1 MNPLEHL
8 AYLTRNAPRSAPTRR
23 DWHRM
28 ALAMALSPWLAPA
41 TPAQTQSGSAGAAQ
55 GPRWQADPFSL
66 GVASGQ
72 PQPDSVV
79 LWTRLQISQAD
90 APLKAQAI
98 GVVCEVFA
106 DEALRQPVR
115 QWRVQTDSARAHS
128 VHVLAGGLQ
137 PGRPYWYRFVCGSAS
152 SPVGRARTSPG
163 INDAVDR
170 LRMALAS
177 CQHYE
182 QGYFAAHREMAQR
195 DLDLV
200 LFVGDYIY
208 ESSNPQY
215 LLRPHLGGVPK
226 SLDDYRDRHAQY
238 KSDADLRAC
247 HAAHTW
253 LMTWD
258 DHEVVNDYANDLDRN
273 FTDPQVFLRRRAA
286 AYQAY
291 FEHMPVRLGPDA
303 AKPSQMRIHDR
314 MAWGRLAD
322 LWTLD
327 CRQYRDHHACPDPM
341 RGGGRVVV
349 GCDAL
354 ADPSRSMLGTA
365 QAQWFYDGLTRSN
378 RRWKLVAQSTQMSAT
393 GVNTPL
399 GRSAF
404 TDGWDGYP
412 QARAQLLGTVA
423 QAKLQNVVMLGG
435 DVHMNVAA
443 QLRVQPNDE
452 RSPVVASEIVTTSVT
467 SRGLG
472 EKLLAQIRDSNPD
485 ILHARSDERGFT
497 LLDVT
502 PEGLR
507 AEFLTTPN
515 PAQAQGAF
523 KTQAQWLVR
532 AGAAG
537 LRKV

>member
-1 MNPLEHL
+1 MPDMNRPL
-8 AYLTRNAPRSAPTRR
+8 NSCRSLHRR
-23 DWHRM
+23 DLHRL
-28 ALAMALSPWLAPA
+28 ALAWALTPWLSAA
-41 TPAQTQSGSAGAAQ
+41 TQAQTVSGAAQ
-55 GPRWQADPFSL
+55 GAGPQWQADPFSL

-79 LWTRLQISQAD
+79 LWTRLRITQAD
-90 APLKAQAI
+90 AAQSAQSMD
-98 GVVCEVFA
+98 VVCEVFA
-106 DEALRQPVR
+106 DAALRQPVR
-115 QWRVQTDSARAHS
+115 QWRVQTDAARGHS
-128 VHVLAGGLQ
+128 VHVVASGLR
-137 PGRPYWYRFVCGSAS
+137 PGRPYWYRFVCGSAT

-163 INDAVDR
+163 QNDPVDH
-170 LRMALAS
+170 LRIALAS

-215 LLRPHLGGVPK
+215 LLRKHLGGVPK
-226 SLDDYRDRHAQY
+226 LLDEYRERHAQY

-258 DHEVVNDYANDLDRN
+258 DHEVVNDYANDLDPK

-291 FEHMPVRLGPDA
+291 FEHMPVRLGPDLA
-303 AKPSQMRIHDR
+303 HPSQMRIHDR
-314 MAWGRLAD
+314 MAWGQLAD
-322 LWTLD
+322 VWTLD
-327 CRQYRDHHACPDPM
+327 CRQYRDHHACPDPN

-354 ADPSRSMLGTA
+354 ADPSRSMLGAA
-365 QAQWFYDGLTRSN
+365 QEQWLTQGLTRSA
-378 RRWKLVAQSTQMSAT
+378 RRWKLVAQSTQMSSG

-399 GRSAF
+399 GHTAF

-412 QARAQLLGTVA
+412 QARAKLLGTLA
-423 QAKLQNVVMLGG
+423 QAGLKDVLMLGG

-443 QLRVQPNDE
+443 QLRVQPNNE
-452 RSPVVASEIVTTSVT
+452 RSPVVASEIVTTSLT

-472 EKLLAQIRDSNPD
+472 EKLLAQIRESNPD
-485 ILHARSDERGFT
+485 IVHARSDERGYT
-497 LLDVT
+497 LLDVR
-502 PEGLR
+502 PESVR
-507 AEFLTTPN
+507 AEFRTTSN
-515 PAQAQGAF
+515 PARVDGVF
-523 KTQAQWLVR
+523 KTQAQWAIRSGV
-532 AGAAG
+532 AGVQKA
-537 LRKV
+537 

>member
-1 MNPLEHL
+1 MKQ
-8 AYLTRNAPRSAPTRR
+8 AKMSRR
-23 DWHRM
+23 EVQRR
-28 ALAMALSPWLAPA
+28 ALALALMPWL
-41 TPAQTQSGSAGAAQ
+41 GAGAQAQ
-55 GPRWQADPFSL
+55 LLQSAVLGHGPRWQVDPFSL

-72 PQPDSVV
+72 PQPSSVV
-79 LWTRLQISQAD
+79 LWTRLRILDAD
-90 APLKAQAI
+90 AALKAQSLE
-98 GVVCEVFA
+98 VVCEVFA
-106 DEALRQPVR
+106 DAALRQPVR
-115 QWRVQTDSARAHS
+115 QWRVQTDASRAHS
-128 VHVLAGGLQ
+128 VHVVASGLQ
-137 PGRPYWYRFVCGSAS
+137 SGRPYWYRFVCGNAM

-163 INDAVDR
+163 LDDPVDR
-170 LRMALAS
+170 LRIALAS

-182 QGYFAAHREMAQR
+182 QGYFVAHREMAQR

-215 LLRPHLGGVPK
+215 LLRKHEGGVPK
-226 SLDDYRDRHAQY
+226 SLNEYRERHAQY
-238 KSDADLRAC
+238 KSDTDLQAC

-253 LMTWD
+253 AMTWD

-273 FTDPQVFLRRRAA
+273 FTDPQIFLRRRAA

-291 FEHMPVRLGPDA
+291 FEHMPLRLGPDPVNA
-303 AKPSQMRIHDR
+303 SHMRIHDR
-314 MAWGRLAD
+314 MAWGKLAD

-327 CRQYRDHHACPDPM
+327 CRQYRDHQACLDPN

-349 GCDAL
+349 SCDAL
-354 ADPSRSMLGTA
+354 TDPGRSMLGMA
-365 QAQWFYDGLTRSN
+365 QEQWVHEGLSRSQ
-378 RRWKLVAQSTQMSAT
+378 RRWKLVAQSTQMSSS

-412 QARAQLLGTVA
+412 QARARLLGAVA
-423 QAKLQNVVMLGG
+423 QAGVQNVVMLGG

-443 QLRVQPNDE
+443 QLRIQANDE

-485 ILHARSDERGFT
+485 IAHARSDERGYT
-497 LLDVT
+497 LLDVR
-502 PEGLR
+502 PEGVS
-507 AEFLTTPN
+507 AEFRTTAN
-515 PAQAQGAF
+515 PARVDGVF
-523 KTQAQWLVR
+523 KTQAQYTIRSGV
-532 AGAAG
+532 AGVQKA
-537 LRKV
+537 

>member
-1 MNPLEHL
+1 MKPLEHL
-8 AYLTRNAPRSAPTRR
+8 ATLTRKDPRSALTRR

-28 ALAMALSPWLAPA
+28 ALALALSPWLAPA
-41 TPAQTQSGSAGAAQ
+41 TQAQTLNSASGAAQ
-55 GPRWQADPFSL
+55 GPRWQVDPFSL

-79 LWTRLQISQAD
+79 LWTRLHMAEAD

-98 GVVCEVFA
+98 NVVCEVFA
-106 DEALRQPVR
+106 DAALRQPVR
-115 QWRVQTDSARAHS
+115 QWRVQTDAARAHS
-128 VHVLAGGLQ
+128 VHVVATGLQ

-163 INDAVDR
+163 VNDAVDR
-170 LRMALAS
+170 LRIALAS

-215 LLRPHLGGVPK
+215 MLRQHLGGVPK
-226 SLDDYRDRHAQY
+226 SLDEYRDRHAQY

-365 QAQWFYDGLTRSN
+365 QEQWFTDGLTRSTK
-378 RRWKLVAQSTQMSAT
+378 RWKLVAQSTQMSSS

-412 QARAQLLGTVA
+412 QARAKLLDTVA
-423 QAKLQNVVMLGG
+423 QAGLQNVVVLGG

-485 ILHARSDERGFT
+485 ILHARSDERGYT
-497 LLDVT
+497 LLDIK
-502 PEGLR
+502 PEGMR
-507 AEFLTTPN
+507 AEFMTTPN
-515 PAQAQGAF
+515 PAQAQGVF
-523 KTQAQWLVR
+523 KAQAQWLVR
-532 AGAAG
+532 AGVAG
-537 LRKV
+537 LQKA

>member
-8 AYLTRNAPRSAPTRR
+8 ATLTRKDPRSALTRR

-28 ALAMALSPWLAPA
+28 ALALALSPWLAPA
-41 TPAQTQSGSAGAAQ
+41 TQAQTLNSASGAAQ
-55 GPRWQADPFSL
+55 GPRWQVDPFSL

-79 LWTRLQISQAD
+79 LWTRLHMAEAD

-98 GVVCEVFA
+98 SVVCEVFA
-106 DEALRQPVR
+106 DAALRHPVR
-115 QWRVQTDSARAHS
+115 QWRVQTDAARAHS
-128 VHVLAGGLQ
+128 VHVVATGLQ

-163 INDAVDR
+163 VNDAVDR
-170 LRMALAS
+170 LRIALAS

-215 LLRPHLGGVPK
+215 MLRQHLGGVPK
-226 SLDDYRDRHAQY
+226 SLDEYRDRHAQY

-365 QAQWFYDGLTRSN
+365 QEQWFTEGLTRSTK
-378 RRWKLVAQSTQMSAT
+378 RWKLVAQSTQMSSS

-412 QARAQLLGTVA
+412 QARAKLLDTVA
-423 QAKLQNVVMLGG
+423 QAGLQNVVVLGG

-485 ILHARSDERGFT
+485 ILHARSDERGYT
-497 LLDVT
+497 LLDIK
-502 PEGLR
+502 PEGMR
-507 AEFLTTPN
+507 AEFMTTPN
-515 PAQAQGAF
+515 PAQAQGVF
-523 KTQAQWLVR
+523 KAQAQWLVR
-532 AGAAG
+532 AGVAG
-537 LRKV
+537 LQKA